1 MPTFEADRLR
11 SIVSSIFMAVGTP
24 IDEADVLAE
33 HLVKAN
39 LYGHDSHGII
49 RIPYYLNVIEGGRF
63 LKPGAKIKIVNET
76 VSTAIIDGNHNF
88 GQITGRKAMEVA
100 IKKAKST
107 GIGMVTLF
115 NVFHTGRVG
124 EYSEMALE
132 HDMVGIVFGGGSKS
146 RQVVAPTG
154 ITRLLGTNPIA
165 ISVPTHKE
173 KPFRLDMATSIV
185 AGGKISWYLSEGK
198 KVPEGWILDSNGN
211 PTTNPKDF
219 RPSLKDLGESI
230 GAETSIE
237 RRGSLMPFGDYKG
250 WNIGLFI
257 QLLGDY
263 LAESGKGHGGG
274 FIFIAIDIS
283 KFRPVE
289 EFKKNVDQQ
298 IRIIK
303 ASTKRPGVQEI
314 LIAGDPEYYSYNKR
328 IKEGIYI
335 GEKPWKEIKEIAE
348 NLGVDVKSI
357 S

>member
-1 MPTFEADRLR
+1 
-11 SIVSSIFMAVGTP
+11 MAVGTP
-24 IDEADVLAE
+24 KDEADVLAE

-39 LYGHDSHGII
+39 LYGHDSHGVI

-132 HDMVGIVFGGGSKS
+132 HDMVGIVFGGGGNS

-165 ISVPTHKE
+165 ISVPAHEE

-198 KVPEGWILDSNGN
+198 MVPEGWILDSDGN
-211 PTTNPKDF
+211 PTTDPLDF

-230 GAETSIE
+230 GTDTPIK
-237 RRGSLMPFGDYKG
+237 RRGSLVPFGNYKG
-250 WNIGLFI
+250 WNIGLFV
-257 QLLGDY
+257 QLLGSY
-263 LAESGKGHGGG
+263 LAESGRGQKGG

-289 EFKKNVDQQ
+289 EFKRNVDQQ

-303 ASTKRPGVQEI
+303 DSTKRPGVQEI
-314 LIAGDPEYYSYNKR
+314 LIAGDPESYSYNKK

-335 GEKPWKEIKEIAE
+335 GDKPWKEIMDIAE
-348 NLGVDVKSI
+348 SLGVDVKSI
-357 S
+357 CT

>member
-1 MPTFEADRLR
+1 MPTLSADYLR

-24 IDEADVLAE
+24 RDEADVLAE

-39 LYGHDSHGII
+39 LYGHDSHGVI
-49 RIPYYLNVIEGGRF
+49 RIPYYLSVIEGGRF
-63 LKPGAKIKIVNET
+63 LKPGAKIKIVKET
-76 VSTAIIDGNHNF
+76 ISTAIIDGNHNF

-132 HDMVGIVFGGGSKS
+132 HDMVGIVFGGGGMS

-154 ITRLLGTNPIA
+154 LTRLLGTNPIA
-165 ISVPTHKE
+165 ISVPTYEE

-198 KVPEGWILDSNGN
+198 RVPEGWILDSDGN
-211 PTTNPKDF
+211 PTTDPSDF
-219 RPSLKDLGESI
+219 RPPFKDLGASI
-230 GAETSIE
+230 GTNTPIE
-237 RRGSLMPFGDYKG
+237 KRGSLLPFGDYKG
-250 WNIGLFI
+250 WNLGLFI
-257 QLLGDY
+257 QLMGSY
-263 LAESGKGHGGG
+263 LAESGRGQKGG

-289 EFKKNVDQQ
+289 EFKRRVDQQ
-298 IRIIK
+298 IRTIK
-303 ASTKRPGVQEI
+303 ASKKRPGVQEI
-314 LIAGDPEYYSYNKR
+314 LIAGDPESYSYNKK

-335 GEKPWKEIKEIAE
+335 GDKPWKEIMEIAKS
-348 NLGVDVKSI
+348 LGVDIKSN
-357 S
+357 